1 MYTELSA
8 EDCYT
13 CIQTSATSSIIVCV
27 LYLPSNRELPLA
39 GLTADL
45 RYMYM
50 SQNEI

>member
-13 CIQTSATSSIIVCV
+13 CIQTSTTSSIIVCV
-27 LYLPSNRELPLA
+27 LYSPCNRELPLA

-45 RYMYM
+45 RCM